1 MRGLSLA
8 VSLAVLLW
16 RMPADYGIYLYID
29 SLEEREGVGGEGE
42 CCENMTIV
50 ESIKTRK
57 IACDIQYT
65 QDDAFVV
72 FQQFATVPLPTH
84 RNTGLAA
91 SLALSLSPPLPHPP
105 PPVCVCACVRVCVCH
120 SERQPGSASVCFFHC
135 GRAALQGRVRAKTR
149 RTKSL
154 PQRVSAGCGISVVPA
169 PTGGGL
175 PKLCPELRGATG
187 VPLIT
192 TWDTVAGPGGTR
204 CLETFRAQARP
215 GHGSL
220 T

>member
-65 QDDAFVV
+65 QDAAFVV

-91 SLALSLSPPLPHPP
+91 SLALPP
-105 PPVCVCACVRVCVCH
+105 PPPSPPVCACVRVCVCVCVTP
-120 SERQPGSASVCFFHC
+120 SGNLAVPVCAS
-135 GRAALQGRVRAKTR
+135 
-149 RTKSL
+149 S
-154 PQRVSAGCGISVVPA
+154 
-169 PTGGGL
+169 
-175 PKLCPELRGATG
+175 
-187 VPLIT
+187 
-192 TWDTVAGPGGTR
+192 TVAGR
-204 CLETFRAQARP
+204 HSRAESEQKHVGQKVCP
-215 GHGSL
+215 SG
-220 T
+220 

>member
-1 MRGLSLA
+1 MRGL
-8 VSLAVLLW
+8 SLAVLLW

-65 QDDAFVV
+65 QDAAFVV

-91 SLALSLSPPLPHPP
+91 SLALPP
-105 PPVCVCACVRVCVCH
+105 PPPSPPVCACVRVCVCH

-135 GRAALQGRVRAKTR
+135 GRAALRAESEQKHVGQ
-149 RTKSL
+149 K
-154 PQRVSAGCGISVVPA
+154 VSPSG
-169 PTGGGL
+169 
-175 PKLCPELRGATG
+175 
-187 VPLIT
+187 
-192 TWDTVAGPGGTR
+192 
-204 CLETFRAQARP
+204 
-215 GHGSL
+215 
-220 T
+220 